1 MNTPDLHPG
10 ILSPDT
16 TLIILTWVSFF
27 FLLVILHRFAWK
39 PILEGLK
46 VREEYIRKSLDDADQ
61 IKNQLAEVE
70 VTKLRIIEEAKEKA
84 GVIIDQSRKL
94 GNELAVQIEN
104 RAKKNAEEI
113 IISAHQEI
121 EGERERVRNAL
132 KKESVQTAVSL
143 AEKILKENLDPEKNR
158 NLINQ
163 AIKDL

>member
-70 VTKLRIIEEAKEKA
+70 VTKLRIIEEAKEAAKVEA
-84 GVIIDQSRKL
+84 EKVYSGKMAELSQEAERARSALRDRVA
-94 GNELAVQIEN
+94 ELAV
-104 RAKKNAEEI
+104 A
-113 IISAHQEI
+113 
-121 EGERERVRNAL
+121 G
-132 KKESVQTAVSL
+132 
-143 AEKILKENLDPEKNR
+143 AEKILRREVNAGAHADMLAALKQEL
-158 NLINQ
+158 
-163 AIKDL
+163 